1 MKSQNMPNF
10 IKKTTVGKK
19 FYFEVKIRS
28 AVNVKIITHLFVLK
42 NALSDGRCINPGDKV
57 LHVAGHDEGR
67 VLDHIRANSN
77 MTLLDEL
84 SCCPEIFTH
93 LGTDEDDRESCNG
106 KGKNNED

>member
-1 MKSQNMPNF
+1 MLHECHTRFRNKTYELVTEIAGIPKYLPNF
-10 IKKTTVGKK
+10 RKKTAQQCKK
-19 FYFEVKIRS
+19 IYFEQKIRS

-84 SCCPEIFTH
+84 S
-93 LGTDEDDRESCNG
+93 
-106 KGKNNED
+106 